1 MLPHGSF
8 IQVLDLFSYAI
19 GSFCFVVVLNVLSPL
34 KELPEMKAEDMEWH
48 LHDAFSLGFLGKARK
63 NCPASQVPGNSI
75 KCPPPPTEGLLIS
88 WRVTTFSIS
97 LILSCQEIFIS
108 FSLRWS
114 SAEDESLTLTF
125 GKSFPCVLNV
135 PFL

>member
-75 KCPPPPTEGLLIS
+75 KCPPPPHRGAVNLMESHHIFNFPDS
-88 WRVTTFSIS
+88 Q
-97 LILSCQEIFIS
+97 LSRDFY
-108 FSLRWS
+108 
-114 SAEDESLTLTF
+114 
-125 GKSFPCVLNV
+125 
-135 PFL
+135 FLQPKVV